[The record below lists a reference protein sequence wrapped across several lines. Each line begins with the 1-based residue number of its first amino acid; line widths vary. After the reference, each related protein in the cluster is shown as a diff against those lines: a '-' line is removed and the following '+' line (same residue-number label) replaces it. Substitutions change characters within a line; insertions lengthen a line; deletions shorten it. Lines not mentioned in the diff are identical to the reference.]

1 MNRIGLTGLG
11 LLIAMAFSTSSVVAD
26 ESSLLNSSMLG
37 QLTGTPVT
45 GWAEAGWGHD
55 FGGSQSTGRQLGGN
69 SNNNFGVNQIGLD
82 LNSSAGGDKS
92 VGHRVTFVYGD
103 ESLALGGSDDFAFT
117 NANVQWVLPAGI
129 PGLSGGKLTLGI
141 FESPLGGES
150 IYANGNDHVTRGHV
164 SQNTDPISHTGVM
177 VERAIVSGADG
188 AVASGRLGLV
198 NSAQGGTL
206 EDGSDDPD
214 APGFEGNNPSWLIG
228 VDYAGLAGI
237 DLSVNV
243 LHDAGQDDDT
253 TFDVGVSMD
262 VPGALADVVSLLG
275 DTTIAGHLVWGED
288 NEFGF
293 STGARYD
300 FGLPLLGDDGSTK
313 NWYLAVRY
321 GNYDAGSENTGNA
334 WGVTS
339 TLGYQASDNLL
350 MRIEYR
356 WDRDSDGGLGKDST
370 VPADGIGDEDNQSSL
385 NLNLVVSF

>member
-1 MNRIGLTGLG
+1 
-11 LLIAMAFSTSSVVAD
+11 
-26 ESSLLNSSMLG
+26 
-37 QLTGTPVT
+37 
-45 GWAEAGWGHD
+45 
-55 FGGSQSTGRQLGGN
+55 
-69 SNNNFGVNQIGLD
+69 
-82 LNSSAGGDKS
+82 
-92 VGHRVTFVYGD
+92 
-103 ESLALGGSDDFAFT
+103 
-117 NANVQWVLPAGI
+117 
-129 PGLSGGKLTLGI
+129 
-141 FESPLGGES
+141 
-150 IYANGNDHVTRGHV
+150 
-164 SQNTDPISHTGVM
+164 M

-198 NSAQGGTL
+198 NA
-206 EDGSDDPD
+206 DGNS
-214 APGFEGNNPSWLIG
+214 PSWLVG

-237 DLSVNV
+237 DLGLNV
-243 LHDAGQDDDT
+243 LHDAGDDDET
-253 TFDVGVSMD
+253 LFDLGVSMD

-321 GNYDAGSENTGNA
+321 GNYDEGSGHANA

-356 WDRDSDGGLGKDST
+356 WDRDDTGLGGND
-370 VPADGIGDEDNQSSL
+370 PADEDNQSSL
-385 NLNLVVSF
+385 NLNLVTSF

>member
-26 ESSLLNSSMLG
+26 EGSLLNSSMLG

-55 FGGSQSTGRQLGGN
+55 FDGIQAGDRRGGN
-69 SNNNFGVNQIGLD
+69 DNNTFGVNQIGLD
-82 LNSSAGGDKS
+82 LNSGAGGDKS

-103 ESLALGGSDDFAFT
+103 ESAALGGSDDFAFT

-129 PGLSGGKLTLGI
+129 PGLSGGKLTLGR

-150 IYANGNDHVTRGHV
+150 IYGNGNDHVTRGHV
-164 SQNTDPISHTGVM
+164 SQNTDPVAHTGVM

-198 NSAQGGTL
+198 NTDDGG
-206 EDGSDDPD
+206 
-214 APGFEGNNPSWLIG
+214 GNSPSWLVGI
-228 VDYAGLAGI
+228 DYAGLAGI
-237 DLSVNV
+237 DLGLNV
-243 LHDAGQDDDT
+243 LHDAGANDDT
-253 TFDVGVSMD
+253 TFDLGVSMD

-288 NEFGF
+288 DEFGF

-321 GNYDAGSENTGNA
+321 DNYDESNA
-334 WGVTS
+334 SKDWSVTS
-339 TLGYQASDNLL
+339 TLGYQAADNLL

-356 WDRDSDGGLGKDST
+356 WDR
-370 VPADGIGDEDNQSSL
+370 GIGAAEDSQTGL
-385 NLNLVVSF
+385 NVNLVTSF

>member
-26 ESSLLNSSMLG
+26 EGSLLTPGMLG

-55 FGGSQSTGRQLGGN
+55 FGGTQSTGRELGGN
-69 SNNNFGVNQIGLD
+69 SNNNFGVNQVGLD

-92 VGHRVTFVYGD
+92 VGHRVTFVHGS
-103 ESLALGGSDDFAFT
+103 EAAALGGSGDYAWT

-150 IYANGNDHVTRGHV
+150 IYGNGNDHVTRGHV

-177 VERAIVSGADG
+177 VEKAIVSGADG

-198 NSAQGGTL
+198 NSDGG
-206 EDGSDDPD
+206 ESPD
-214 APGFEGNNPSWLIG
+214 WLVGI
-228 VDYAGLAGI
+228 DYAGLAGVDI
-237 DLSVNV
+237 GLNV
-243 LHDAGQDDDT
+243 LHDAGEDDDT
-253 TFDVGVSMD
+253 TFDLGVSMD

-275 DTTIAGHLVWGED
+275 DTNIGGHLVWGEGG
-288 NEFGF
+288 EFGF
-293 STGARYD
+293 STGVRYD

-313 NWYLAVRY
+313 NWYLAARY
-321 GNYDAGSENTGNA
+321 GNYDAASGPDNDA
-334 WGVTS
+334 WGLTT
-339 TLGYQASDNLL
+339 TLGYQAADNLL

-356 WDRDSDGGLGKDST
+356 WDRADGGLG
-370 VPADGIGDEDNQSSL
+370 DGDDDNQSTL
-385 NLNLVVSF
+385 NLNLVTSF

>member
-11 LLIAMAFSTSSVVAD
+11 LLIAMAFSASSVVAD
-26 ESSLLNSSMLG
+26 EGSLLNSSMLG

-45 GWAEAGWGHD
+45 GWAEAGWAHN
-55 FGGSQSTGRQLGGN
+55 FGGIQSTGDGLRGGN
-69 SNNNFGVNQIGLD
+69 DNNSFGVNQVGLD

-92 VGHRVTFVYGD
+92 VGHRVTFVHGS
-103 ESLALGGSDDFAFT
+103 EAGALGGDGDYAWT

-150 IYANGNDHVTRGHV
+150 IYGNGNDHVTRGHV

-198 NSAQGGTL
+198 NA
-206 EDGSDDPD
+206 DGNS
-214 APGFEGNNPSWLIG
+214 PSWLVG

-237 DLSVNV
+237 DLGLNV
-243 LHDAGQDDDT
+243 LHDAGDDDET
-253 TFDVGVSMD
+253 LFDLGVSMD

-321 GNYDAGSENTGNA
+321 GNYDEGSGHANA

-356 WDRDSDGGLGKDST
+356 WDRDDTGLGGND
-370 VPADGIGDEDNQSSL
+370 PADEDNQSSL
-385 NLNLVVSF
+385 NLNLVTSF

>member
-26 ESSLLNSSMLG
+26 EGSLLNSAMLG

-45 GWAEAGWGHD
+45 GWAEAGWGHH
-55 FGGSQSTGRQLGGN
+55 FGGISSTGDGLRGGN
-69 SNNNFGVNQIGLD
+69 GDDTFGVNQIGLD

-129 PGLSGGKLTLGI
+129 PGLSGGKLTLGR

-150 IYANGNDHVTRGHV
+150 IYGNGNDHVTRGHV
-164 SQNTDPISHTGVM
+164 SQNTDPIAHTGVI
-177 VERAIVSGADG
+177 VEKAIVSGADG

-198 NSAQGGTL
+198 NS
-206 EDGSDDPD
+206 DD
-214 APGFEGNNPSWLIG
+214 NPAWIVG

-243 LHDAGQDDDT
+243 LHNAGAEDNTQ
-253 TFDVGVSMD
+253 FDVGVSMD

-275 DTTIAGHLVWGED
+275 DTTIAGHLVWGD
-288 NEFGF
+288 DSEFGF
-293 STGARYD
+293 TTGARYD

-321 GNYDAGSENTGNA
+321 GNYDEGSGNANA

-356 WDRDSDGGLGKDST
+356 WDRDDTGLGSDGTD
-370 VPADGIGDEDNQSSL
+370 DDQSSL
-385 NLNLVVSF
+385 NLNLVTSF

>member
-45 GWAEAGWGHD
+45 GWAEAGWGHH
-55 FGGSQSTGRQLGGN
+55 FGGISDTGPAGSLRGGN
-69 SNNNFGVNQIGLD
+69 GDDTFGVNQIGLD

-103 ESLALGGSDDFAFT
+103 ESAALGGSDDFAFT

-129 PGLSGGKLTLGI
+129 PGLSGGKLTLGR

-150 IYANGNDHVTRGHV
+150 IYGNGNDHVTRGHV
-164 SQNTDPISHTGVM
+164 SQNTDPLTHTGVM

-198 NSAQGGTL
+198 NSAQADDGGV
-206 EDGSDDPD
+206 DGD
-214 APGFEGNNPSWLIG
+214 NPSWLIG

-243 LHDAGQDDDT
+243 LHNAGTEDNTQ
-253 TFDVGVSMD
+253 FDVGVSMD

-275 DTTIAGHLVWGED
+275 DTTIAGHLVWGD
-288 NEFGF
+288 DSEFGF
-293 STGARYD
+293 TTGARYD

-321 GNYDAGSENTGNA
+321 GNYDAGSANTGNA

-356 WDRDSDGGLGKDST
+356 WDRDDTGLG
-370 VPADGIGDEDNQSSL
+370 GGDNSDDDQSSL
-385 NLNLVVSF
+385 NLNLVTSF

>member
-26 ESSLLNSSMLG
+26 EGSLLTPGMLG

-55 FGGSQSTGRQLGGN
+55 FGGTQSTGRQLGGN
-69 SNNNFGVNQIGLD
+69 SNNNFGVNQVGLD

-92 VGHRVTFVYGD
+92 VGHRVTFVHGGD
-103 ESLALGGSDDFAFT
+103 AGALGGSATDQYAWT
-117 NANVQWVLPAGI
+117 NANIQWVLPAGI

-150 IYANGNDHVTRGHV
+150 IYGNGNDHVTRGHV

-177 VERAIVSGADG
+177 VEKAIVSGADG

-198 NSAQGGTL
+198 NAAGES
-206 EDGSDDPD
+206 
-214 APGFEGNNPSWLIG
+214 PSWLVG

-237 DLSVNV
+237 DLSLNV
-243 LHDAGQDDDT
+243 LHDAGTNDDT
-253 TFDVGVSMD
+253 TFDLGVTMD

-275 DTTIAGHLVWGED
+275 DTSIGAHLAWGED
-288 NEFGF
+288 DEFGF

-321 GNYDAGSENTGNA
+321 GNYDEGSTHANA
-334 WGVTS
+334 WGLTT
-339 TLGYQASDNLL
+339 TLGYQAADNLL

-356 WDRDSDGGLGKDST
+356 WDRDGDGGLG
-370 VPADGIGDEDNQSSL
+370 DGTDPLEDNQSSL
-385 NLNLVVSF
+385 NLNLVTSF

>member
-26 ESSLLNSSMLG
+26 EGSLLNSTMLG

-55 FGGSQSTGRQLGGN
+55 FGGSTSTGRQLGGN

-103 ESLALGGSDDFAFT
+103 ETVALDGSDDIALT

-129 PGLSGGKLTLGI
+129 PGLSGGKLTLGR

-150 IYANGNDHVTRGHV
+150 IYGNGNAHVTRGHV
-164 SQNTDPISHTGVM
+164 SQNTDPIAHTGVM
-177 VERAIVSGADG
+177 VEKAIVSGADG

-198 NSAQGGTL
+198 NSDGG
-206 EDGSDDPD
+206 ES
-214 APGFEGNNPSWLIG
+214 PSWLVG

-237 DLSVNV
+237 DLGINV
-243 LHDAGQDDDT
+243 LHNAGDDDDT
-253 TFDVGVSMD
+253 LFDVGVSRD
-262 VPGALADVVSLLG
+262 GPGALADVVSLLG

-321 GNYDAGSENTGNA
+321 GNYDEGSGNANA

-350 MRIEYR
+350 MRIEHR
-356 WDRDSDGGLGKDST
+356 WDRADGGLGET
-370 VPADGIGDEDNQSSL
+370 GADDNQSSL
-385 NLNLVVSF
+385 NLNLVTSF

>member
-26 ESSLLNSSMLG
+26 EGSLLNSTMLG

-103 ESLALGGSDDFAFT
+103 ETVALDGSDDIALT

-129 PGLSGGKLTLGI
+129 PGLSGGKLTLGR

-150 IYANGNDHVTRGHV
+150 IYGNGNAHVTRGHV
-164 SQNTDPISHTGVM
+164 SQNTDPIAHTGVM
-177 VERAIVSGADG
+177 VEKAIVSGADG

-198 NSAQGGTL
+198 NSDGG
-206 EDGSDDPD
+206 ES
-214 APGFEGNNPSWLIG
+214 PSWLVG

-237 DLSVNV
+237 DLGLNV
-243 LHDAGQDDDT
+243 LHDAGDDDDT
-253 TFDVGVSMD
+253 TFDLGVSMD

-321 GNYDAGSENTGNA
+321 GNYDEGSGNANA

-356 WDRDSDGGLGKDST
+356 WDRDDTGLGSDGTD
-370 VPADGIGDEDNQSSL
+370 DDQSSL
-385 NLNLVVSF
+385 NLNLVTSF

>member
-26 ESSLLNSSMLG
+26 EGSLLNSTMLG

-55 FGGSQSTGRQLGGN
+55 FGGSTSTGRQLGGN

-103 ESLALGGSDDFAFT
+103 ETVALDGSDDIALT

-129 PGLSGGKLTLGI
+129 PGLSGGKLTLGR

-150 IYANGNDHVTRGHV
+150 IYGNGNAHVTRGHV
-164 SQNTDPISHTGVM
+164 SQNTDPIAHTGVM
-177 VERAIVSGADG
+177 VEKAIVSGADG

-198 NSAQGGTL
+198 NSGGT
-206 EDGSDDPD
+206 D
-214 APGFEGNNPSWLIG
+214 NPSWLVG

-237 DLSVNV
+237 DLGINV
-243 LHDAGQDDDT
+243 LHNAGDDDDT
-253 TFDVGVSMD
+253 LFDVGVSMD

-288 NEFGF
+288 SEFGF

-321 GNYDAGSENTGNA
+321 GNYDEGSGNANA

-356 WDRDSDGGLGKDST
+356 WDRDDGGLG
-370 VPADGIGDEDNQSSL
+370 DGTEDNQSTL
-385 NLNLVVSF
+385 NLNLVTSF

>member
-55 FGGSQSTGRQLGGN
+55 FDGIQAGDRRGGN
-69 SNNNFGVNQIGLD
+69 DNNTFGVNQIGLD
-82 LNSSAGGDKS
+82 LNSGAGGDKS

-103 ESLALGGSDDFAFT
+103 ESAALGGSDDFAFT

-129 PGLSGGKLTLGI
+129 PGLSGGKLTLGR

-150 IYANGNDHVTRGHV
+150 IYGNGNDHVTRGHV
-164 SQNTDPISHTGVM
+164 SQNTDPVAHTGVM

-198 NSAQGGTL
+198 NTDGG
-206 EDGSDDPD
+206 
-214 APGFEGNNPSWLIG
+214 GNSPSWLVGI
-228 VDYAGLAGI
+228 DYAGLAGI
-237 DLSVNV
+237 DLGLNV
-243 LHDAGQDDDT
+243 LHDAGANDDT
-253 TFDVGVSMD
+253 TFDLGVSMD

-288 NEFGF
+288 DEFGF

-321 GNYDAGSENTGNA
+321 GNYDAGSNNGNE

-356 WDRDSDGGLGKDST
+356 WDRDSDEGLGGG
-370 VPADGIGDEDNQSSL
+370 ADEDNQSSL
-385 NLNLVVSF
+385 NLNLVTSF

>member
-26 ESSLLNSSMLG
+26 EGSLLTPGMLG
-37 QLTGTPVT
+37 QLTGTPVS

-55 FGGSQSTGRQLGGN
+55 FGGSQSTGSGLRGGN
-69 SNNNFGVNQIGLD
+69 TNNNFGVNQVGLD

-92 VGHRVTFVYGD
+92 VGHRVTFVHGNEAGD
-103 ESLALGGSDDFAFT
+103 LSAESGTNDYAWT
-117 NANVQWVLPAGI
+117 NANVQWVLPTGI

-150 IYANGNDHVTRGHV
+150 IYGNGNDHVTRGHV

-177 VERAIVSGADG
+177 VEKAIVSGADG

-198 NSAQGGTL
+198 NAN
-206 EDGSDDPD
+206 DGHGP
-214 APGFEGNNPSWLIG
+214 AWLLG

-237 DLSVNV
+237 DLGLNV
-243 LHDAGQDDDT
+243 LHNAGDDDDT
-253 TFDVGVSMD
+253 LFDLGVSMD
-262 VPGALADVVSLLG
+262 VPGALADLVSLLG
-275 DTTIAGHLVWGED
+275 DTTIAGHLVWGEND
-288 NEFGF
+288 EFGF

-321 GNYDAGSENTGNA
+321 GNYDAGSSIADDPTTTEDETDPNSNE
-334 WGVTS
+334 WGLTT
-339 TLGYQASDNLL
+339 TLGYQAADNLL
-350 MRIEYR
+350 LRIEYR
-356 WDRDSDGGLGKDST
+356 WDRDGDGGLNGA
-370 VPADGIGDEDNQSSL
+370 ADDDNQSSL
-385 NLNLVVSF
+385 NFNLVTSF